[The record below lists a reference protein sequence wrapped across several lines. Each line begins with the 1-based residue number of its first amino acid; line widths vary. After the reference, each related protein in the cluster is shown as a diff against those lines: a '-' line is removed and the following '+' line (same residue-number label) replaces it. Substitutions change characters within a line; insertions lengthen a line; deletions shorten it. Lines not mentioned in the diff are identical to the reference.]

1 MSDLKTEYEQLK
13 QLQDT
18 SRNILDFLNRIS
30 AQVDIMTQSSEGMLI
45 ILKSNMI

>member
-18 SRNILDFLNRIS
+18 SKNILEFLNRI
-30 AQVDIMTQSSEGMLI
+30 ANQVDNITQSSEGI
-45 ILKSNMI
+45 DFGEN